1 MQVVGI
7 ATLRACDQDLVLQ
20 GGDLVI
26 PRRCPIWMPQGLPHM
41 SSAIFPDADCFLP
54 ERWLEPDAEL
64 MPAVGGHL
72 QYTCLSPNNFG
83 ECNSMHIAVPCL
95 H

>member
-20 GGDLVI
+20 DVNLVI

-41 SSAIFPDADCFLP
+41 SSAIFLDAGQFLP

-72 QYTCLSPNNFG
+72 
-83 ECNSMHIAVPCL
+83 
-95 H
+95 

>member
-20 GGDLVI
+20 DGNLVI

-41 SSAIFPDADCFLP
+41 SSAIFPDADRFLP

-64 MPAVGGHL
+64 MPAAGGQL
-72 QYTCLSPNNFG
+72 QCSCLPSKQPLF
-83 ECNSMHIAVPCL
+83 V
-95 H
+95 